1 MASRSVY
8 SFRHVD
14 LYSLGSY
21 KEAACNKQF
30 GNFGWQQQ
38 QNMLANFTLDSVAA
52 GRQWSISAYKYVMR
66 LSISY
71 PVAENLLPGMD

>member
-1 MASRSVY
+1 MWTCIVLAVIRKLLVTS
-8 SFRHVD
+8 
-14 LYSLGSY
+14 SL
-21 KEAACNKQF
+21 AIC
-30 GNFGWQQQ
+30 WQQQ